1 MRATSAVT
9 RHEGDVDQAFRRMA
23 FNIVAHNRD
32 DHTRQHSYLM
42 GADGEWRLAPAYD
55 LTFSNGLGGEHYLA
69 IEGESRTPTRSQV
82 VTLGRRH
89 GLSDRT
95 IAEIIDT
102 VRDALAN
109 WPAIAKELGVTA
121 SRAEIDERLAH
132 TAATFG

>member
-1 MRATSAVT
+1 M
-9 RHEGDVDQAFRRMA
+9 
-23 FNIVAHNRD
+23 
-32 DHTRQHSYLM
+32 
-42 GADGEWRLAPAYD
+42 
-55 LTFSNGLGGEHYLA
+55 
-69 IEGESRTPTRSQV
+69 
-82 VTLGRRH
+82 TLGRRH

-121 SRAEIDERLAH
+121 SRAAIDERLAH